1 MAHVL
6 WSRIAAA
13 VAIEACHRPERT
25 NFERLAANVPAN
37 PPTTSTSVV
46 IPQHRPVQIELLG
59 AAEGAVGA
67 LTFTL
72 VDGRYSALAGLEVRG
87 VEGTS
92 CSRLRNRFAP
102 LAVFSV
108 LTDLSLAGGEF
119 IRISAE
125 ADSLPA

>member
-1 MAHVL
+1 MAHLL
-6 WSRIAAA
+6 WCRIAAA

-25 NFERLAANVPAN
+25 NFERLAENVPAN

-72 VDGRYSALAGLEVRG
+72 VDGRCSALSRLEVRLSKEFPVAG
-87 VEGTS
+87 CAIG
-92 CSRLRNRFAP
+92 SRHSP
-102 LAVFSV
+102 YLAS
-108 LTDLSLAGGEF
+108 
-119 IRISAE
+119 
-125 ADSLPA
+125 